1 MGSIE
6 PNKRIMKNFNI
17 ELQESEDLK
26 NLRNQITRELNRRA
40 KVLRNQLKAH
50 IQEGDRVTIDHPKT
64 DGKVLIVRKMKI
76 KRADVVEEGDTFNRF
91 TVPITMLQKLLK

>member
-1 MGSIE
+1 MT
-6 PNKRIMKNFNI
+6 NFNI
-17 ELQESEDLK
+17 ELQNTEDLQG
-26 NLRNQITRELNRRA
+26 LRNQITRELNRRT
-40 KVLRNQLKAH
+40 KVLRNQLKVT

-76 KRADVVEEGDTFNRF
+76 KRADVVEDGNTFNRF

>member
-1 MGSIE
+1 MT
-6 PNKRIMKNFNI
+6 NFNI
-17 ELQESEDLK
+17 ELQESEDLHR
-26 NLRNQITRELNRRA
+26 LRNQITRELNRRT
-40 KVLRNQLKAH
+40 KVLRNQLKVT

-76 KRADVVEEGDTFNRF
+76 KRADVVEEGNTFNRF

>member
-1 MGSIE
+1 
-6 PNKRIMKNFNI
+6 MKNFNI

>member
-1 MGSIE
+1 MT
-6 PNKRIMKNFNI
+6 NFNI
-17 ELQESEDLK
+17 ELQNTEDLQG
-26 NLRNQITRELNRRA
+26 LRNQITRELNRRT
-40 KVLRNQLKAH
+40 KVLRNQLKVT

-76 KRADVVEEGDTFNRF
+76 KRADVVEEGNTFNRF

>member
-6 PNKRIMKNFNI
+6 QNKRIMTNFNI
-17 ELQESEDLK
+17 ELQNTEDLQG
-26 NLRNQITRELNRRA
+26 LRNQITRELNRRT
-40 KVLRNQLKAH
+40 KVLRNQLKVT

-76 KRADVVEEGDTFNRF
+76 KRADVIEEGNTFNRF

>member
-1 MGSIE
+1 MT
-6 PNKRIMKNFNI
+6 NFNI
-17 ELQESEDLK
+17 ELQESEDLRS
-26 NLRNQITRELNRRA
+26 LRNQITRELNRRT
-40 KVLRNQLKAH
+40 KVLRNLLKVT

-76 KRADVVEEGDTFNRF
+76 KKADVVEEGNTFNRF

>member
-1 MGSIE
+1 MT
-6 PNKRIMKNFNI
+6 NFNI
-17 ELQESEDLK
+17 ELQNTEDLQG
-26 NLRNQITRELNRRA
+26 LRNQITRELNRRT
-40 KVLRNQLKAH
+40 KVLRNQLKVT

-76 KRADVVEEGDTFNRF
+76 KRADVIEEGNTFNRF

>member
-1 MGSIE
+1 MT
-6 PNKRIMKNFNI
+6 NFNI
-17 ELQESEDLK
+17 ELQNSEDLHS
-26 NLRNQITRELNRRA
+26 LRNQITRELNRRT
-40 KVLRNQLKAH
+40 KVLRNQLKVT

-76 KRADVVEEGDTFNRF
+76 KRADVVEEGNTFNRF

>member
-1 MGSIE
+1 MT
-6 PNKRIMKNFNI
+6 NFNI
-17 ELQESEDLK
+17 ELQNTEDLHS
-26 NLRNQITRELNRRA
+26 LRNQITKELNRRT
-40 KVLRNQLKAH
+40 KVLRNQLKVT

-76 KRADVVEEGDTFNRF
+76 KRADVVEEGNTFNRF

>member
-1 MGSIE
+1 MT
-6 PNKRIMKNFNI
+6 NFNI
-17 ELQESEDLK
+17 ELQNTEDLHS
-26 NLRNQITRELNRRA
+26 LRNQITRELNRRT
-40 KVLRNQLKAH
+40 KVLRNQLKVT

-76 KRADVVEEGDTFNRF
+76 KRADVVEEGNTFNRF

>member
-1 MGSIE
+1 M
-6 PNKRIMKNFNI
+6 NNFNI
-17 ELQESEDLK
+17 ELQNTEDLRS
-26 NLRNQITRELNRRA
+26 LRNQITRELNRRT
-40 KVLRNQLKAH
+40 KVLRNQLKVT

-76 KRADVVEEGDTFNRF
+76 KRADVVEEGNTFNRF